1 MVAGVLDGL
10 GGLIVV
16 PQIEWAIPFVRDA
29 QAIVLVAE
37 RHTGAAASV
46 SRDVQDALP
55 GTPLFVVLP
64 LSSANIHASDA
75 LHAIA
80 TGVVW
85 EDRLDDLRLLLAS
98 GVEGDPLAWLHAQIR
113 SIAPGSDLVGQ
124 IADHLCRRPEPPR
137 TVKRMASLLGIS
149 EPTLRRHWW
158 ADTESA
164 VSLRVLLDWALVCGW
179 ARVAG
184 QMTISAAAASL
195 RVDTRTLERAV
206 RRLGLGTP
214 RQAGTDRDA
223 LFARAREDLRR
234 GPRSALGSA

>member
-16 PQIEWAIPFVRDA
+16 PEIEWAIPFVRDA
-29 QAIVLVAE
+29 EAIVLVAE
-37 RHTGAAASV
+37 RHTGSAASV
-46 SRDVQDALP
+46 FRDVQGALP
-55 GTPLFVVLP
+55 GIPLFVVLP

-75 LHAIA
+75 LRSVA

-85 EDRLDDLRLLLAS
+85 EDRLDDLRPLLAT
-98 GVEGDPLAWLHAQIR
+98 GVAGHPLAWLHAQIK
-113 SIAPGSDLVGQ
+113 SIAPGSALVGQ

-137 TVKRMASLLGIS
+137 SVKRMASLLGIS
-149 EPTLRRHWW
+149 EPTLRRRWW

-164 VSLRVLLDWALVCGW
+164 ASLRVLLDWALVCGW

-184 QMTISAAAASL
+184 QMTISAASASL
-195 RVDTRTLERAV
+195 RVDIRTLARAV

-214 RQAGTDRDA
+214 RQVASDRDA

-234 GPRSALGSA
+234 GPRSASGSA